1 MKLSDFVLVY
11 IFLFTAC
18 QSPVAHIEGRFNPPM
33 KSRTLELCQM
43 DAKGNYSEV
52 LDTATIH
59 PDGSFSLRT
68 NISPA
73 RMTVINLPQDYQQIL
88 LYAENLHYRLTEKDG
103 KYYFASDDSGSLQN
117 RFIDY
122 MQEAQLREETYNRAC
137 AGYDTIRDIH
147 QKAELST
154 LLASKFKENEAF
166 RLENIRTFAGTEI
179 AQYIIY
185 KVLYYYEN
193 DYNAFSRA
201 IGALGDSIPESAMKT
216 AIFSAYGK
224 LKAAQ
229 LTGKAP
235 AFTLED
241 DKGVAVS
248 LSDFRGKYVLIDFWA
263 SWCAPCRA
271 KNKELFKQ
279 YPQFQ
284 KAGME
289 VISISLDDNK
299 EKWLEAI
306 RTDGVNWIQ
315 LSDLKGF
322 KESKVARDYKIKQVP
337 TVYLIGPEG
346 DVIKTNPTVEEI
358 KEMLVENKEDM
369 SKSL

>member
-1 MKLSDFVLVY
+1 MKNLFLLSWLALAFP
-11 IFLFTAC
+11 AC
-18 QSPVAHIEGRFNPPM
+18 QSSTANFSGKLEGN
-33 KSRTLELCQM
+33 KSREM
-43 DAKGNYSEV
+43 VVHIPGIHADSI
-52 LDTATIH
+52 TAII
-59 PDGSFSLRT
+59 PVEADGSFSFSL
-68 NISPA
+68 PA
-73 RMTVINLPQDYQQIL
+73 DKEQVIEIEARKDYLTFPVIL
-88 LYAENLHYRLTEKDG
+88 QNGVYTLVAKD
-103 KYYFASDDSGSLQN
+103 KDYYFSGGDNSLQELFAT
-117 RFIDY
+117 R
-122 MQEAQLREETYNRAC
+122 LRESRQKENEYNQLCR
-137 AGYDTIRDIH
+137 GYDTISDIRR
-147 QKAELST
+147 KAEMSELLSR
-154 LLASKFKENEAF
+154 KFKENEAF

-179 AQYIIY
+179 AQYIIF

-201 IGALGDSIPESAMKT
+201 IEALGDSIPESAMKT

-224 LKAAQ
+224 LEAAQ

-279 YPQFQ
+279 YPQLQ

-346 DVIKTNPTVEEI
+346 DVIKTNPTVGEIEEV
-358 KEMLVENKEDM
+358 L
-369 SKSL
+369 SSSLQSGR